1 MIFPLYPILQYTNPR
16 LIKLLLEPIMTYTAS
31 GLCKL
36 SSPHLGFRPH
46 LSSSLTFWLA
56 DPNRWTV
63 HDLGTYPNATGY
75 NDGNDE
81 PMPVEEAGN
90 MLWSV
95 DCRTSARAQT
105 DQLPPRAG

>member
-1 MIFPLYPILQYTNPR
+1 MYPILQYLNPT
-16 LIKLLLEPIMTYTAS
+16 LIPALLEPLMQYSVS
-31 GLCKL
+31 GLCKPVIEQAMNVVADL
-36 SSPHLGFRPH
+36 VPTRS
-46 LSSSLTFWLA
+46 

-90 MLWSV
+90 MLW
-95 DCRTSARAQT
+95 
-105 DQLPPRAG
+105 